1 MEDLDR
7 DILES
12 LQELGIKFW
21 EKDGELHFKYP
32 EGLEGDRKSL
42 YKFIREHEMRLLEI
56 LNW

>member
-12 LQELGIKFW
+12 LQEVGIQFW
-21 EKDGELHFKYP
+21 VLNGELRFKYP

-42 YKFIREHEMRLLEI
+42 YKFIKNHQAGLIRI
-56 LNW
+56 LQR